1 MNNGSFRAGTIE
13 QRLFPAGTDKQQLF
27 PEGTDEQ
34 RLFPAG
40 TDKQRLFP
48 AGTDEQWLFPDR
60 IDEKRSF
67 HRYHG
72 PSSILM
78 QIRMQVIKFSKKS
91 PYEELKKTKKNVE
104 KKKKQ
109 I

>member
-1 MNNGSFRAGTIE
+1 MNLLRQLIDGSVG
-13 QRLFPAGTDKQQLF
+13 GSTDKDGAAMELDQLVDD
-27 PEGTDEQ
+27 GGRGN
-34 RLFPAG
+34 RL
-40 TDKQRLFP
+40 
-48 AGTDEQWLFPDR
+48 PDR
-60 IDEKRSF
+60 IDEKHSF

-72 PSSILM
+72 PRSILM
-78 QIRMQVIKFSKKS
+78 QIRMQGIKFSKKS